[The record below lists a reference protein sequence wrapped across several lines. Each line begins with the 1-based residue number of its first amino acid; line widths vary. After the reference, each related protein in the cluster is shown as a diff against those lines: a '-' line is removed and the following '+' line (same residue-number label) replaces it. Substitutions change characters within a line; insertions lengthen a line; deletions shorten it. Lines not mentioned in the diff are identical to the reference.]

1 MDAIENVSR
10 RHFLGGLV
18 STGALVLV
26 ARVLP
31 ESVWAQ
37 TVDGA
42 TRASTSSPGRPM
54 FVGPN
59 SHVPD
64 MLVDCSPNT

>member
-42 TRASTSSPGRPM
+42 TRASASERALWWAAG
-54 FVGPN
+54 GPWP
-59 SHVPD
+59 SAAVW
-64 MLVDCSPNT
+64 